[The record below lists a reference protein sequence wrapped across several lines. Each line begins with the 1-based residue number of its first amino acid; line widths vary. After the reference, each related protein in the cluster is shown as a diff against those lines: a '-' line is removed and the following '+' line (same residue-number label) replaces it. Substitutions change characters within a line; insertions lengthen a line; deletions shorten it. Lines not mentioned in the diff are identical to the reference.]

1 MGVAFE
7 TDNAP
12 PKPSLTDRT
21 KPDMPIAE
29 SGITHNAQNV
39 AHAHKHPSERNL
51 HQNAK

>member
-7 TDNAP
+7 TDNGHP
-12 PKPSLTDRT
+12 EPSLTDQT
-21 KPDMPIAE
+21 KLDIPIAE
-29 SGITHNAQNV
+29 YRIAPDAQNR